1 MADDDPLR
9 ERRRA
14 ALGSA
19 TRFLS
24 GTAPLDTD
32 ALLSRLASYAPPGVE
47 PDRYGGGELVEGLER
62 RLTEVLGTEAAAFLP
77 SGTLG
82 QQAALR
88 SWADRAGNRVV
99 AMHGLTHLL
108 LHEDQALVRLHG
120 LQPVWL
126 THESRQPTPEDV
138 AGLREPAAVLVVEL
152 PLRDAGYLLPTWD
165 ELVAL
170 VEAARG
176 TGARVHLD
184 GARLWESVPHL
195 GHSCAE
201 VVALFDSAYVSFY
214 KGLEAPAG
222 AAVVGPREL
231 VEQVRLWQHR
241 HGGTLFTAAPYV
253 VAARHGLAEVLPR
266 VPGRVAKAREV
277 AAAFTSVA
285 GVRVLPDPPHTNAF
299 RVFVEADPQ
308 RLELALVE
316 HAEQTGEWVTG
327 ARWTAADVPGWCWT
341 EHTVMDGALDWSA
354 EQVSAAMQAV
364 LARAR
369 SVGSNRC

>member
-1 MADDDPLR
+1 MADDDPLG

-14 ALGSA
+14 ALRSA

-24 GTAPLDTD
+24 GAPSLDTA
-32 ALLSRLASYAPPGVE
+32 ALLGRLASYAPAGVE
-47 PDRYGGGELVEGLER
+47 PDRYGGGDLVEGLER
-62 RLTEVLGTEAAAFLP
+62 RLTEVLGTEAAVFLP

-88 SWADRAGNRVV
+88 SWADRAGNPVV
-99 AMHGLTHLL
+99 AVHGLTHLL
-108 LHEDQALVRLHG
+108 LHEDQALIRLHG

-126 THESRQPTPEDV
+126 THEPRQPTPDDV
-138 AGLREPAAVLVVEL
+138 AGLREPVSVVVVEL
-152 PLRDAGYLLPTWD
+152 PLRDAGYLLPTWE

-170 VEAARG
+170 VEAARA

-184 GARLWESVPHL
+184 GARLWESAPHL
-195 GHSCAE
+195 GHSYAE
-201 VVALFDSAYVSFY
+201 IVGLFDSAYVSFY

-222 AAVVGPREL
+222 AAVVGSQQL

-253 VAARHGLAEVLPR
+253 VAARHGLCAVLPR
-266 VPGRVAKAREV
+266 VPARVAKAREV
-277 AAAFTSVA
+277 ATAMTSVP
-285 GVRVLPDPPHTNAF
+285 GVRVLPEPPHTNAF

-316 HAEQTGEWVTG
+316 HAEATGEWVTG

-341 EHTVMDGALDWSA
+341 EHTGMDGALAWSPD
-354 EQVSAAMQAV
+354 QVSAALRAV
-364 LARAR
+364 LASAQ
-369 SVGSNRC
+369 S